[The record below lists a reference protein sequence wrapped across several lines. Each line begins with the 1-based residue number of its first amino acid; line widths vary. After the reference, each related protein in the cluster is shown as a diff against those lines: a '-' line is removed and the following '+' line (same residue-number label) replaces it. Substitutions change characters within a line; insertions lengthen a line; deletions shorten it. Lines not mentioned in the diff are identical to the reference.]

1 MSPRNFEQE
10 AEEFWKKLEKEERD
24 RMLQAQEIMDVMNLI
39 TAYAGTGTIDLCLTV
54 DEGIKTLKQWRNR
67 ALELKDADGAAML
80 QHVIDFL
87 ENCDKHGIIEK
98 EKMIFLEV
106 LDIFI
111 ARRDQLLGRDPSAG
125 LGQDSQKTEEED

>member
-1 MSPRNFEQE
+1 MSSGNFEQE
-10 AEEFWKKLEKEERD
+10 AEEFWRKLEKEERD

-54 DEGIKTLKQWRNR
+54 DEGIKTLKQWRDR

-87 ENCDKHGIIEK
+87 ENCDKHRIIEK